1 MIKHTINTKS
11 AKTLNL
17 KALKEH
23 KKFCSSTF
31 FLNWNSPQIKQVINI
46 LMLILF
52 RETE

>member
-23 KKFCSSTF
+23 KKFV
-31 FLNWNSPQIKQVINI
+31 PR
-46 LMLILF
+46 LIFKAGIPLK
-52 RETE
+52 